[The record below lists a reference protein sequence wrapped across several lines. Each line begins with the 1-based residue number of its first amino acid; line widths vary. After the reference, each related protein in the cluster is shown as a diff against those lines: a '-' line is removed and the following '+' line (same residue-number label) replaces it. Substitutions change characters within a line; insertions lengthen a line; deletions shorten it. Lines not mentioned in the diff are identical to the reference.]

1 MPERI
6 GGIERRRM
14 HAERQLV
21 HLCDVSR
28 YAETESPSEGEPD
41 VRTPQPHLSG
51 VPCLAYSVAAREQRI
66 PGGPFVQTRQIKVQM
81 AHDAD
86 VLSGDIV
93 TRIVDQFGNDRNR
106 KPLAIDGAIVL
117 DTHTE
122 IEATE
127 VERV

>member
-1 MPERI
+1 MPERV

-21 HLCDVSR
+21 HLCSLSR
-28 YAETESPSEGEPD
+28 YVDSPSPSEGEPD
-41 VRTPQPHLSG
+41 VQTPEPHLSG

-81 AHDAD
+81 VYDAD
-86 VLSGDIV
+86 VLSGDII
-93 TRIVDQFGNDRNR
+93 TSIIDRSGNTRNR
-106 KPLAIDGAIVL
+106 KPLAIDGVVVL